1 MRTQFSVVAL
11 LAVSGVASAQLLD
24 APAGDAAAPAEAT
37 ETTVRFRVGAI
48 LTAKRGACRDIQ
60 GMVAVP
66 IECDEQQARV
76 VEEDFSPG
84 VTATFRDLAGGNAR
98 QMLFALPFIEAGG
111 EARAILTYEV
121 TTRTTPPPS
130 DAEAAALRIPERVP
144 RGLRG
149 YVGPSPFIESK
160 HPKIKKL
167 AREIQ
172 KTLEESDPEPS
183 DFARL
188 EAVYDYVME
197 HVEYLEG
204 PDTSAVT
211 TLEAGSADCH
221 GRSALVVALC
231 RAMDVPARMVWV
243 NDHVYPEVYMERGED
258 DGVWLPCESAGTWA
272 FAEMPVTR
280 PIMQKGDDFRVP
292 ERRGERLRYASEF
305 LTALPA
311 TRGSGKPSVKY
322 IREVVSDGGGG
333 VIAD

>member
-1 MRTQFSVVAL
+1 LIAFG
-11 LAVSGVASAQLLD
+11 GVASAQLLD
-24 APAGDAAAPAEAT
+24 APAGDARDPNNAAAT
-37 ETTVRFRVGAI
+37 ETVETTVRFRVGAI
-48 LTAKRGACRDIQ
+48 LTAKRGACRDVL

-66 IECDEQQARV
+66 IECDEQRV
-76 VEEDFSPG
+76 RIVEEDFSPG

-98 QMLFALPFIEAGG
+98 QMVFTLPFIEGG
-111 EARAILTYEV
+111 AEARAILTYEV

-130 DAEAAALRIPERVP
+130 EAEAAALKIPERVP

-172 KTLEESDPEPS
+172 K
-183 DFARL
+183 DFAESQPEANDFQRL

-197 HVEYLEG
+197 NIEYIEG

-221 GRSALVVALC
+221 GRSALFVALC

-292 ERRGERLRYASEF
+292 ERRGERLRYACEY
-305 LTALPA
+305 LIAHPA
-311 TRGSGKPSVKY
+311 ARGSREPKVKY
-322 IREVVSDGGGG
+322 LREVVSEGGGG
-333 VIAD
+333 DAAAN